1 MNQGKGYINHS
12 MSVNASIAYDQG
24 EKPLSKWNKRAI
36 IEAIL
41 EEPGNVHSKESLKK
55 LNLETLKDNFLEW
68 SSWHH
73 TSKHYNQ
80 TDFYKINAEQVKN
93 PKIAISKKSSSN
105 SEQVV
110 EKATITYKEWKGT
123 RRNGFFVTV
132 TTQALIKGN
141 WAYTLSGKK
150 SLNGKHI
157 EDVRKYGRAPSGT
170 AETYKAIAK
179 KYRLC

>member
-12 MSVNASIAYDQG
+12 MSVNAQIAYDQG
-24 EKPLSKWNKRAI
+24 EKPLSKWNKRDI
-36 IEAIL
+36 IKAIL
-41 EEPGNVHSKESLKK
+41 EEPGNIHTKESLEK
-55 LNLETLKDNFLEW
+55 LNLATLKENFLEW
-68 SSWHH
+68 SAWHH

-93 PKIAISKKSSSN
+93 PQITISSKSKGN

-123 RRNGFFVTV
+123 RRNGIFITV
-132 TTQALIKGN
+132 TTQALVKGN

-157 EDVRKYGRAPSGT
+157 EKVEKHGRAPSGT
-170 AETYKAIAK
+170 AETYKDIAK
-179 KYRLC
+179 KYRL